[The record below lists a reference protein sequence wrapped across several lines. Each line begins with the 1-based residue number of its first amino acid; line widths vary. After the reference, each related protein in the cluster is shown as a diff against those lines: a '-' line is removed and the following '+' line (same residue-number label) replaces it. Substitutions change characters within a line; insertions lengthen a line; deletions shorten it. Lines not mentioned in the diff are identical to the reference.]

1 MWKSRPTDERTVAI
15 LREADRLRK
24 TKKSGTRPDF

>member
-1 MWKSRPTDERTVAI
+1 MRQSRSADEQMTAI
-15 LREADRLRK
+15 LREADRLRE